1 MHDNVIRNIQDVDN
15 FLLRAARKH
24 RTENQIAVFR
34 GHADIGWKL
43 EPSVFRDGLILHEA
57 SIIKECLNQ
66 YPFEFGYCKDTLG
79 ILTVMQHFG
88 AATRLLDF
96 TVDPYV
102 STYFACCKEFE
113 KDATVSLL
121 AIPFSENDS
130 IAVQS
135 ICFYAQ
141 YNFSEDENRITFFDN
156 LRFFLKRA
164 FPDQYLESMINSV
177 PLIIPPMTNERLKRQ
192 KGCFL
197 LFGDD
202 IDTLT
207 ADKITKKANEIENNV
222 FCNTRFSSP
231 KKFLIPSDCKKNI
244 LHDLEERGYNKEYL
258 LPDEI
263 ETSFKQIS
271 DAFKTNN
278 K

>member
-1 MHDNVIRNIQDVDN
+1 MQEIRNIQDVDE
-15 FLLRAARKH
+15 FLLGVARWPK
-24 RTENQIAVFR
+24 TEKQVAVFR
-34 GHADIGWKL
+34 GHADIDWKL
-43 EPSVFRDGLILHEA
+43 QPSVFRDGLICHEA
-57 SIIKECLNQ
+57 SIIKECLKQ
-66 YPFEFGYCKDTLG
+66 YPFEFSSCKDTLE
-79 ILTVMQHFG
+79 ILTVMQHYG

-113 KDATVSLL
+113 KDATVSILT
-121 AIPFSENDS
+121 IPFSENDT

-141 YNFSEDENRITFFDN
+141 YDFSECKSRGAFYDD

-164 FPDQYLESMINSV
+164 FPDEYLERMINSV
-177 PLIIPPMTNERLKRQ
+177 PLIIPPMVNERLKRQ

-202 IDTLT
+202 IEVLKRDEIEKT
-207 ADKITKKANEIENNV
+207 ANEIENNG
-222 FCNTRFSSP
+222 FCNIRFLSP
-231 KKFLIPSDCKKNI
+231 KQYLIPSDCKKSI
-244 LHDLEERGYNKEYL
+244 KHDLEVRGYSEEFL
-258 LPDEI
+258 LPDGI
-263 ETSFKQIS
+263 EKTFKQIS
-271 DAFKTNN
+271 DSFKASN